1 MTTYLARASLAS
13 IRRAHA
19 MPELHWGLGAAVIAA
34 GWAGIHVMFGLLLSA
49 LVASRFLRYTRG
61 AQELG
66 SAELMHFARHLA
78 RLVYLILYGVLLLK
92 LMSEATSLS
101 WHGGLAWGFAPH
113 FLANPEQ
120 AFIECG
126 ERFRLELLWGVIALC
141 LIRLLAAYQLRA
153 AASRISADLPLR
165 TSSPPQRPGLEARS

>member
-1 MTTYLARASLAS
+1 VTTYLARASLAS
-13 IRRAHA
+13 IRRVHA
-19 MPELHWGLGAAVIAA
+19 IPELHWGLGAAVVAA
-34 GWAGIHVMFGLLLSA
+34 GCAGIHVVFGLLLSA
-49 LVASRFLRYTRG
+49 LVASRFLQYTRG
-61 AQELG
+61 AQVSG
-66 SAELMHFARHLA
+66 CAELMQFARHLA
-78 RLVYLILYGVLLLK
+78 RVVYLILYGVLLLK

-141 LIRLLAAYQLRA
+141 LIRLLAGYQLRA
-153 AASRISADLPLR
+153 AASRVSADMPLR
-165 TSSPPQRPGLEARS
+165 KSSPPQRPELEARS